1 LSEDRPDPAL
11 RIATAHRESKTMSP
25 KRVKETAPVDVAML
39 SYEAAAAEL
48 DAIVTRL
55 EAGNIPLDETV
66 QLFER
71 GQRLAAHCNQLLDA
85 AELKVKTLTATSS
98 DDDEQT

>member
-1 LSEDRPDPAL
+1 
-11 RIATAHRESKTMSP
+11 MSP
-25 KRVKETAPVDVAML
+25 KRVKETAPAEVDAL

-48 DAIVTRL
+48 DAIVARL

-85 AELKVKTLTATSS
+85 AELKVKTLTAPTS